1 MPRDYYADDAYD
13 SNFRAGYALDVP
25 SWREG
30 GKHDD
35 ESDEVDDD

>member
-25 SWREG
+25 SWRDRKTDKDETDEG
-30 GKHDD
+30 
-35 ESDEVDDD
+35 E